1 MKRVPTDAVL
11 RKVLAAASSR
21 EGELPLP
28 SPFLG
33 ARVRAVAA
41 ARLVDEHPIGQLAW
55 RLLPALALVGL
66 LLSGVS
72 VVATREAAAARRA
85 AVASL
90 SAGDV
95 LLAVSAQPGGPR

>member
-1 MKRVPTDAVL
+1 MKRVPEDAAL

-33 ARVRAVAA
+33 ARVRAVAGSP
-41 ARLVDEHPIGQLAW
+41 LTDEHPIGQLAW
-55 RLLPALALVGL
+55 RLLPAMALAGI

-72 VVATREAAAARRA
+72 VVATRKAAEARRA

-90 SAGDV
+90 SAGDM
-95 LLAVSAQPGGPR
+95 LLAISAQAGGPR

>member
-1 MKRVPTDAVL
+1 MKEPTDAVL
-11 RKVLAAASSR
+11 WKVLAAASSR

-41 ARLVDEHPIGQLAW
+41 ARLTDEHPIGQLAW
-55 RLLPALALVGL
+55 RLLPALTLAGL

-90 SAGDV
+90 STGDV
-95 LLAVSAQPGGPR
+95 LLAISMRSGGSR

>member
-1 MKRVPTDAVL
+1 MKKLPEDAVL

-21 EGELPLP
+21 EGELPRP

-33 ARVRAVAA
+33 ARVRAVAGS
-41 ARLVDEHPIGQLAW
+41 RLADEHPIGQLAW
-55 RLLPALALVGL
+55 RLLPALALAGL

-85 AVASL
+85 AVAGL
-90 SAGDV
+90 SAGDL
-95 LLAVSAQPGGPR
+95 LLAASARAGGSR

>member
-1 MKRVPTDAVL
+1 MNKEPTDAVL

-33 ARVRAVAA
+33 ARVRAVAG
-41 ARLVDEHPIGQLAW
+41 RRVDEHPIGQLAW
-55 RLLPALALVGL
+55 RLLPALALAGL
-66 LLSGVS
+66 VLSGVS

-90 SAGDV
+90 SAGDL
-95 LLAVSAQPGGPR
+95 LLAASARAGALR

>member
-1 MKRVPTDAVL
+1 MKKGPKDAVL

-33 ARVRAVAA
+33 ARVRAGAG
-41 ARLVDEHPIGQLAW
+41 ARPIDEHPIGQLAW
-55 RLLPALALVGL
+55 RLLPALTLAGL
-66 LLSGVS
+66 LLSGVG
-72 VVATREAAAARRA
+72 VVATWKAAEARRA
-85 AVASL
+85 AVAGL

-95 LLAVSAQPGGPR
+95 LLAISAQAGGPR

>member
-1 MKRVPTDAVL
+1 MKMVPEDAGL
-11 RKVLAAASSR
+11 RKVLSAASSR

-33 ARVRAVAA
+33 ARVRAVAGRRA
-41 ARLVDEHPIGQLAW
+41 DEHPIGQLAW
-55 RLLPALALVGL
+55 RLLPAMAVAGL

-72 VVATREAAAARRA
+72 VVATREAAAARRT

-95 LLAVSAQPGGPR
+95 LLAISVRAGGSR

>member
-1 MKRVPTDAVL
+1 MKEVPTDAVL

-28 SPFLG
+28 SPFLA
-33 ARVRAVAA
+33 ARVRAA
-41 ARLVDEHPIGQLAW
+41 ARTRRTDEHPIGQLAW
-55 RLLPALALVGL
+55 RLLPALTLAGI
-66 LLSGVS
+66 LSCGVS

-90 SAGDV
+90 SAGDM
-95 LLAVSAQPGGPR
+95 LLAVSARAGGPR

>member
-1 MKRVPTDAVL
+1 MNRVPKEAVL

-33 ARVRAVAA
+33 ARVRAIAA
-41 ARLVDEHPIGQLAW
+41 VRLTDEHPIGQLAW

-72 VVATREAAAARRA
+72 VVATREAAAARRT
-85 AVASL
+85 AVSSL

-95 LLAVSAQPGGPR
+95 LLAIPVRAGGSR